1 MWQPL
6 AGCQNCDQQVHKPQ
20 FAVNALCHL
29 SFTLKIKAPF
39 FAAGSISPTP
49 GMYFFKTAKSQTFST
64 TCGSSHQ
71 PMAIS
76 RTILFT
82 RNFKT
87 SFYHILLTSVTHGSV
102 YNSREHILKNI
113 WCIVKGPEWGHI
125 RTQGKDIMSQG
136 LFFHPMGVFW
146 CKVFFLFF
154 PLHYI
159 VFLICYDSKRTITW
173 DEGIR
178 LSPST

>member
-1 MWQPL
+1 MEKTQRSLAPIHSSICLRAAGKLPQVILRLRDSLMWQPL

-113 WCIVKGPEWGHI
+113 
-125 RTQGKDIMSQG
+125 
-136 LFFHPMGVFW
+136 
-146 CKVFFLFF
+146 
-154 PLHYI
+154 
-159 VFLICYDSKRTITW
+159 
-173 DEGIR
+173 
-178 LSPST
+178 